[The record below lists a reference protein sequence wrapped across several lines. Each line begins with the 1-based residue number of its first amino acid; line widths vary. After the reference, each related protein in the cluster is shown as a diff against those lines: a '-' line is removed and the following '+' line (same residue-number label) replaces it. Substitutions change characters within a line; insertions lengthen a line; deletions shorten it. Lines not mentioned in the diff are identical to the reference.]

1 MTEWT
6 WAAPTVLASFLA
18 STVEFIEAL
27 TIVLAVGLT
36 RGWRW
41 ALIGSAAGVA
51 LLAALVLGL
60 GSSLRVVPLAV
71 LQQVVGVLLLMFGLR
86 WLNKAVLR
94 GAGVLPLHD
103 EAKAFASQAQAL
115 RAEGATPHRA
125 IDFVAFVTTFKTVVL
140 EGIEV
145 VFVVVALG
153 AKPGL
158 IGPAAA
164 GAGLAML
171 LVIALGVLLHRP
183 LATVPENTLKFAVGA
198 MLSAFG
204 TYWAGEGIGLA
215 WPGSDLAILPLI
227 VFFVAL
233 GLALSKLCA
242 PGLAPASASAAVR
255 TAAMPVAVHPPGRL
269 ASVAAELFGLFV
281 DDLWLAVGIL
291 VWVAAAAL
299 LQASHPPEMTPGCV
313 LFTAGLAMM
322 LVASAFRRARV
333 NPR

>member
-18 STVEFIEAL
+18 STVEFVEAL

-41 ALIGSAAGVA
+41 ALVGSAAGVA

-60 GSSLRVVPLAV
+60 GSSLRAVPLAV

-94 GAGVLPLHD
+94 GGGVLPLHD

-171 LVIALGVLLHRP
+171 LVVALGLLLHRP
-183 LATVPENTLKFAVGA
+183 LASVPENTLKFAVGA
-198 MLSAFG
+198 MLTAFG

-242 PGLAPASASAAVR
+242 AGPARAPAAVR
-255 TAAMPVAVHPPGRL
+255 MAAMPVAVHPPGRL

-281 DDLWLAVGIL
+281 DDLWLAAGIL
-291 VWVAAAAL
+291 AWVAAAAL
-299 LQASHPPEMTPGCV
+299 LLASHPPEMRAGCV
-313 LFTAGLAMM
+313 LFTAGLATM
-322 LVASAFRRARV
+322 LVASVFRRARA
-333 NPR
+333 